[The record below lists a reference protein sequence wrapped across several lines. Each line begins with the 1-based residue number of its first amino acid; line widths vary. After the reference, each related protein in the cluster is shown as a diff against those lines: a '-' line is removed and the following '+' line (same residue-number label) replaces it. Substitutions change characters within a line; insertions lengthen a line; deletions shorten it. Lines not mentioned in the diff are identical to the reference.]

1 MRFSAL
7 LGPDGSM
14 PRPVVIATTL
24 VIGTAVLGATLAVS
38 SGSVAFYALGIV
50 LAATWIV
57 GAACAGPFRWSAQER
72 GIDLR
77 IDVGLPIA
85 LGAAVFGGFVIAKLL
100 ADQIPFLADNV
111 ADVLARA
118 HAGRSGVVLVVAL
131 FNGLAE
137 EVFFRGVVQSAF
149 AARFGPGRAVWWAT
163 LVYAAVTVATLN
175 PALVVAA
182 LVLGAIL
189 ALERRLVGGV
199 LGPVLTHVIWSTLII
214 LFLPR

>member
-1 MRFSAL
+1 MRFPAIS
-7 LGPDGSM
+7 GPDGSM
-14 PRPVVIATTL
+14 PPQVVIATTL
-24 VIGTAVLGATLAVS
+24 VVGTAVLGITLAVS

-57 GAACAGPFRWSAQER
+57 GAACAGPFRWSARER

-77 IDVGLPIA
+77 IDVGLPIV
-85 LGAAVFGGFVIAKLL
+85 LGAAVFGGFVVAKLL
-100 ADQIPFLADNV
+100 VDQIPYLADYV

-118 HAGRSGVVLVVAL
+118 HDGRSGVVLVVAL

-149 AARFGPGRAVWWAT
+149 AARFGTGPAVWWAT

-182 LVLGAIL
+182 LALGAIL
-189 ALERRLVGGV
+189 AVERRFVGGV
-199 LGPVLTHVIWSTLII
+199 LGPILTHVVWSTLII
-214 LFLPR
+214 LLLPR